1 MYYLATLFPPIKKI
15 RIPLSRDQIMLFMIA
30 INEILLGFET
40 YSAHIVSGTIV
51 PREWI
56 PIIFAPISGMILLL
70 AGIIFVR
77 KRHTASIIAGIVLL
91 LSLIVGLLGAFYH
104 INRAFLF
111 TAPAGEQISVP
122 LLVWAP
128 PVLAPLTF
136 CLLSLLG
143 ISALWPEE
151 PADSGVIHFTRA
163 KTFTLPF
170 SKTRAY
176 FFITGLAL
184 MATIISSVL
193 DHARTN
199 FTNPWLWVATAVGI
213 FSCIVAI
220 TIGFIN
226 KPNRADIITYASA
239 MLLMILTGLIGLVL
253 HIQDDL
259 TAQGIFVLERFV
271 RGAPPLAPM
280 LFADMGA
287 IGLIALFNPADD
299 NTDKTP
305 SSQTE

>member
-1 MYYLATLFPPIKKI
+1 MYYLAMLFPPIRKF
-15 RIPLSRDQIMLFMIA
+15 RISLSRDQIMLFMIA
-30 INEILLGFET
+30 INELLLGFET
-40 YSAHIVSGTIV
+40 YSAHIISGTIV
-51 PREWI
+51 PREWV
-56 PIIFAPISGMILLL
+56 PILFAPISGIFLLL
-70 AGIIFVR
+70 AGILFSR
-77 KRHTASIIAGIVLL
+77 KRQTASIIAGVVLL
-91 LSLIVGLLGAFYH
+91 LSLVVGLLGTFYH

-111 TAPAGEQISVP
+111 TAPSGEQISVP

-151 PADSGVIHFTRA
+151 PADSGILHLPRT

-176 FFITGLAL
+176 FFIAGLAI

-193 DHARTN
+193 DHSRTN
-199 FTNPWLWVATAVGI
+199 FTNAWLWVPTAVGV
-213 FSCIVAI
+213 FSCIIAI
-220 TIGFIN
+220 AIGFIN
-226 KPNRADIITYASA
+226 KPNRADIITYTSA
-239 MLLMILTGLIGLVL
+239 MLLMILTGLIGVVL

-259 TAQGIFVLERFV
+259 TSQGIFVLERFV

-287 IGLIALFNPADD
+287 IGLIALLNPADD
-299 NTDKTP
+299 NTHKTTP
-305 SSQTE
+305 SQAE